1 VLGRAVWKSLVMKE
15 GCGAMKK
22 SSGLGGGPEEAS
34 GRGQVRMRLIR
45 ENDVPAS
52 HEYDEAFVF
61 GLQDTKQSIVAG
73 ERQPDGRLFFDF
85 SLQTK
90 GGTVKNKPVFTGRFA
105 SGTLHDRFVYLS
117 WRSIPRAVYIN
128 RVKARLG
135 GIDWKMV
142 RSAQAAD
149 RPLVADMTG
158 WRPGDPRKQVEW
170 RLG

>member
-1 VLGRAVWKSLVMKE
+1 
-15 GCGAMKK
+15 MKK
-22 SSGLGGGPEEAS
+22 SSGAAGGLEVAAAPSE
-34 GRGQVRMRLIR
+34 VRMRLIR

-61 GLQDTKQSIVAG
+61 GLQDTKQNIVAG

-85 SLQTK
+85 SLQ
-90 GGTVKNKPVFTGRFA
+90 VKASPDKKRPVFTGRFA
-105 SGTLHDRFVYLS
+105 SGTADDRFVYLA
-117 WRSIPRAVYIN
+117 WRSVPRGVYIN
-128 RVKARLG
+128 RVKARLS
-135 GIDWKMV
+135 GIDWKLL
-142 RSAQAAD
+142 RAAQAAD